1 MITKE
6 EEKEFKKPKL
16 YKIWNFLIYR
26 SFFAVKQIFFRKDND
41 FSYFSYQLMNISP
54 HLLIDAVILSA
65 ALTITL
71 VLRAK
76 GNAARKEKVNK

>member
-1 MITKE
+1 
-6 EEKEFKKPKL
+6 
-16 YKIWNFLIYR
+16 
-26 SFFAVKQIFFRKDND
+26 
-41 FSYFSYQLMNISP
+41 MNISP

-76 GNAARKEKVNK
+76 GNAARKEKEFKKPKLYRFWNFLIYGSSFAIGVFLVYLYSAYVFINKWLTFTA